1 MTRFEQEISGM
12 LGDWWKDHAEKEVAK
27 LVETVKVEA
36 TVDQDGAL
44 KWNSNGRFVPDDV
57 CEKLEFAG
65 YDFDRQMTALK
76 RDKQIDES
84 LMRHREVMKNHK
96 ISDEEMLEMRNAFG
110 SGTKVVNVLT
120 GEEVIV

>member
-1 MTRFEQEISGM
+1 MTRFEQEISGI
-12 LGDWWKDHAEKEVAK
+12 LGDWWEDYAEKEVAK
-27 LVETVKVEA
+27 LVDTVKVEA
-36 TVDQDGAL
+36 TVDQDGAI
-44 KWNSNGRFVPDDV
+44 KWKSNGKYVPDDV

-65 YDFDRQMTALK
+65 YEFDRQMTALK

-84 LMRHREVMKNHK
+84 LNQYREVMKNHK
-96 ISDEEMLEMRNAFG
+96 YSEEEMIEMRNSFG